1 MVFRLIVAA
10 VVLVGL
16 LSAPAIGL
24 TTRPWPET
32 APDCSALTSALRSG
46 SAFVCRQPS
55 TADPAFEAEHRF
67 RCDEDQ
73 RCTYTQTLPRER
85 ALWCRFTEA
94 GRAAFAAAIE
104 AGAHEPAAMREC
116 ELRDR
121 DGAIIPFEGARN
133 ADHAH

>member
-1 MVFRLIVAA
+1 MVFRLIAA
-10 VVLVGL
+10 VVVLAGL

-24 TTRPWPET
+24 TTRPWPEA
-32 APDCSALTSALRSG
+32 APDCDALASALRSG
-46 SAFVCRQPS
+46 SAFVCRQAS

-73 RCTYTQTLPRER
+73 RCTYTKTLPRER
-85 ALWCRFTEA
+85 TLWCRFTEA
-94 GRAAFAAAIE
+94 GRAEFAAAIE
-104 AGAHEPAAMREC
+104 AGARDPTAMREC

-121 DGAIIPFEGARN
+121 GGAIIPFEGARN